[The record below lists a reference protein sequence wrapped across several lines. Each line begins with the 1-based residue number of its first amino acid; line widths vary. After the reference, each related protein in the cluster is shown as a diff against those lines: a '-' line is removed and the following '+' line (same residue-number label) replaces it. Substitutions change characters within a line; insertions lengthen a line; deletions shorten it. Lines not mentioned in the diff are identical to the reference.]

1 MPFTKSQPEDRSEL
15 HDLVYGWG
23 KVVTRRAF
31 GEAGPGL
38 DLDFD
43 SIESLA
49 VAMAQTLTR
58 GTIEEILRIQFQL
71 LGDHQ
76 PCPQCS
82 RPCLVQ
88 KTPRTLAVR
97 GRTIDYGEP
106 TCHCP
111 ACRRDFFPLR
121 RSLRLDSHNC
131 SPAILGKISREAAR
145 STSFQAA
152 AESLSDL
159 AEVDISGRQVG
170 RIAHELGEQLRQER
184 DQQVDDFQG
193 RRLLPQ
199 NKRRPQAGGR
209 LHRRGSVPGP
219 V

>member
-1 MPFTKSQPEDRSEL
+1 MSHSTTTRLQHQIFRLNQQGWKTHFADARGLDILSRLVSQILSIPKFKDELTMPFTKSQPEDRSEL

-49 VAMAQTLTR
+49 VDMAQTLTR

-88 KTPRTLAVR
+88 KAPRTLAVR
-97 GRTIDYGEP
+97 GGTIDYGEP

-111 ACRRDFFPLR
+111 ACRRDFFPSAPQLTAR
-121 RSLRLDSHNC
+121 FAQLLSGD
-131 SPAILGKISREAAR
+131 LG
-145 STSFQAA
+145 
-152 AESLSDL
+152 
-159 AEVDISGRQVG
+159 
-170 RIAHELGEQLRQER
+170 
-184 DQQVDDFQG
+184 
-193 RRLLPQ
+193 
-199 NKRRPQAGGR
+199 
-209 LHRRGSVPGP
+209 
-219 V
+219 